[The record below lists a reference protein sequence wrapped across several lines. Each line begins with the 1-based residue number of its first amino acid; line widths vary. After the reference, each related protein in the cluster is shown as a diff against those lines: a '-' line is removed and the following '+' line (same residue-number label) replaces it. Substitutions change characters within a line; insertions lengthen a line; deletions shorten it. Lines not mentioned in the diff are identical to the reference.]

1 MCGLR
6 VLLTMIKHFLKRVL
20 FWVLFPLLLL
30 LGMVWWRGDSLF
42 IISNI
47 NMALGG
53 KRL

>member
-1 MCGLR
+1 MS
-6 VLLTMIKHFLKRVL
+6 TIKHFLKRVL
-20 FWVLFPLLLL
+20 FWAFFPLMLL
-30 LGMVWWRGDSLF
+30 LGVVWWKTDSLF